1 MIQHYFLNP
10 YHRRLFVHLD
20 SDEVD
25 FDAFTSDFAALARN
39 GVRPDW
45 VSALLRRA
53 IIAKKQ
59 DVVVF
64 LLDEIAPDSLEG
76 QDATETLC
84 VAASAGNVHAVR
96 KLVELGADV
105 NASHYSYHLSFP
117 LADAAECCQLA
128 AVQELL
134 RLGADATKENSWALF
149 AACDSPETEFMP
161 VERIAPVVRALLE
174 AGASPDAPW
183 YKNAAWSP
191 LRCAISNDDEETAL
205 LLLQHGCSLHAPDGT
220 NLAQWLSDMPR
231 AFQLAVQRGAC
242 GNELSPAASSGR

>member
-10 YHRRLFVHLD
+10 YHRRLFMHLED
-20 SDEVD
+20 DGMD
-25 FDAFTSDFAALARN
+25 FDAFASDFAALARK

-53 IIAKKQ
+53 IIAEKQ
-59 DVVVF
+59 DAVVF
-64 LLDEIAPDSLEG
+64 LLDEIAPNSLEA

-84 VAASAGNVHAVR
+84 VAAYAGNVHAVR
-96 KLVELGADV
+96 KLVGLGADV
-105 NASHYSYHLSFP
+105 NASHYSHHLSFP
-117 LADAAECCQLA
+117 LADAAERCQLA

-134 RLGADATKENSWALF
+134 RLGADATKENSWALY
-149 AACDSPETEFMP
+149 AACDSPETEFVP

-191 LRCAISNDDEETAL
+191 LRCAISNDDEETAI
-205 LLLQHGCSLHAPDGT
+205 LLLQHGCSLSAPDGT
-220 NLAQWLSDMPR
+220 YLAHWLCDMPR
-231 AFQLAVQRGAC
+231 AFQLAAQRGAF
-242 GNELSPAASSGR
+242 GNE